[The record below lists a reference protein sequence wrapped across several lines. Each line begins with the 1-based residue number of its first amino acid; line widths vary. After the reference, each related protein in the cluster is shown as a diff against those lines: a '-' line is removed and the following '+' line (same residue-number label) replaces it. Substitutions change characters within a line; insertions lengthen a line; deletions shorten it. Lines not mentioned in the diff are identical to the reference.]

1 MNRLRHFF
9 LPVCHERNIQNIGD
23 SRRYLAG
30 VDNASALHFA
40 QMLYALAESHQP
52 GLVASLYL
60 LAMLCPRRLRVH
72 LATVGMSAQARSP
85 AVVAGNDKG
94 GVATIEFVAL
104 AVLPQFSDI
113 LVVPVGCIKILFPL
127 AMMRIVVG
135 LAELHKE

>member
-1 MNRLRHFF
+1 M
-9 LPVCHERNIQNIGD
+9 
-23 SRRYLAG
+23 AG

-40 QMLYALAESHQP
+40 QMLYALSESHQP

-60 LAMLCPRRLRVH
+60 LAMLCPRRLWVH

-94 GVATIEFVAL
+94 GVASIELVSL

-113 LVVPVGCIKILFPL
+113 LVVPVGCFEILFPL